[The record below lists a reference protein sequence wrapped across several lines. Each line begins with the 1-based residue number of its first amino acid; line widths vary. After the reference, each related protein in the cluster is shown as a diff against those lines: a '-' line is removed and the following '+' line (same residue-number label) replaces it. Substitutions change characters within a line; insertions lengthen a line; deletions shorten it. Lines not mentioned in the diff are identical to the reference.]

1 MSATVWCNRLIY
13 RWLSC
18 STVFK
23 NYATTML
30 WLFFN
35 NSFWL
40 GSQGVLCMLSR
51 CFVYA
56 RKVFCVCPQG
66 YEKAS
71 RSLRKGTA
79 HLFRLLRAPRL
90 ITSEQPSDYFGTIVC
105 LLRNSRLNTM
115 GVLKNNAEVMRNKHG
130 LSLVLKKISVK
141 YFGYFTLFSYL
152 RSLKGRPDS

>member
-1 MSATVWCNRLIY
+1 
-13 RWLSC
+13 
-18 STVFK
+18 
-23 NYATTML
+23 ML
-30 WLFFN
+30 A
-35 NSFWL
+35 
-40 GSQGVLCMLSR
+40 R

-66 YEKAS
+66 REKAS
-71 RSLRKGTA
+71 RTMYKGTS

-90 ITSEQPSDYFGTIVC
+90 ITSEQPSAYFGSIVC
-105 LLRNSRLNTM
+105 LLRNSRLNTT